1 MFPRGRMDGPPL
13 GRTLSELDPEGHDE
27 SHPAPAVSDL
37 DRSAVLAA
45 AERIREGIVATP
57 CTRTKAFEDVVPSA
71 LYLKFE
77 NLQRTGSFKDR
88 GSLNRLLRLSPEERA
103 RGVLTASAGNH
114 GQGLAYHGGRLG
126 IPVTVVM
133 PVNAPLNKVTNTRGY
148 GAKVVLA
155 GSILDESLEAA
166 HGIAED
172 EGLVM
177 VPAFDDPDIIAG
189 QGTIGLEILEQVPD
203 VDTVLVPVGGGGM
216 IAGICIAIKEV
227 RPEVRVIGIEAA
239 AAASAKA
246 SREAGELVRITHSDT
261 LADGIATKRIGDL
274 TFPLIERYVDDLV
287 AVGEDAIAAA
297 ILLLLERE
305 KTVAE
310 GAGAVPIAAL
320 RAGAL
325 SFAPDATVVAVL
337 SGGNIDINMISRI
350 IDRGLVF
357 DGRAARLVV
366 QVRDRPGSLAALTR
380 TVADMGANVLE
391 VYHRR
396 AYADISLGDVEIV
409 IQMET
414 RGREHVEQIK
424 RALEQLG
431 HRVEEDH

>member
-1 MFPRGRMDGPPL
+1 MVSGL
-13 GRTLSELDPEGHDE
+13 GRD
-27 SHPAPAVSDL
+27 
-37 DRSAVLAA
+37 AVLEA
-45 AERIREGIVATP
+45 AERIRDGIVATP
-57 CTRTKAFEDVVPSA
+57 CTRTRAFADIAPGA

-88 GSLNRLLRLSPEERA
+88 GSLNRLSRLSPEERA
-103 RGVLTASAGNH
+103 RGVVTASAGNH
-114 GQGLAYHGGRLG
+114 AQGLAYHGGRLG

-133 PVNAPLNKVTNTRGY
+133 PLNAPLNKVSNTRGY
-148 GAKVVLA
+148 GATVVLS
-155 GSILDESLEAA
+155 GTILDESAEVAA
-166 HGIAED
+166 QIAED
-172 EGLVM
+172 RKLVT

-203 VDTVLVPVGGGGM
+203 VDTLLVPVGGGGL
-216 IAGICIAIKEV
+216 ISGICIAIKEV
-227 RPEVRVIGIEAA
+227 RPEVRVIGIEADA
-239 AAASAKA
+239 APSAKA
-246 SREAGELVRITHSDT
+246 SREAGRVVQIAHSDT

-274 TFPLIERYVDDLV
+274 TFPIIERYVDELV
-287 AVGEDAIAAA
+287 SVGEDEIAAA

-320 RAGAL
+320 L
-325 SFAPDATVVAVL
+325 SGVLSVEPGSIVVAVL

-357 DGRAARLVV
+357 DGRAARLTVK
-366 QVRDRPGSLAALTR
+366 VRDRPGSLAELTR

-391 VYHRR
+391 TYHRR

-414 RGREHVEQIK
+414 RGREHVEEII
-424 RALEQLG
+424 RALEELG
-431 HRVEEDH
+431 HEVGEDH

>member
-1 MFPRGRMDGPPL
+1 VNKP
-13 GRTLSELDPEGHDE
+13 
-27 SHPAPAVSDL
+27 
-37 DRSAVLAA
+37 DRSAILEA

-57 CTRTKAFEDVVPSA
+57 CTRTRAFADIIPSTF
-71 LYLKFE
+71 YLKFE

-88 GSLNRLLRLSPEERA
+88 GSLNRLLRLTADEWT
-103 RGVLTASAGNH
+103 RGVVTASAGNH
-114 GQGLAYHGGRLG
+114 GQGLAYHGSRLG

-133 PVNAPLNKVTNTRGY
+133 PTTAPLTKVTNTRAY
-148 GAKVVLA
+148 GATVVQR
-155 GSILDESLEAA
+155 GTILDEAAEEARRL
-166 HGIAED
+166 AE
-172 EGLVM
+172 ERTLVT
-177 VPAFDDPDIIAG
+177 VPAFDHPDIIAG

-203 VDTVLVPVGGGGM
+203 VDTILVPVGGGGL
-216 IAGICIAIKEV
+216 IAGISVAVKEV

-246 SREAGELVRITHSDT
+246 SREAGRVVQIAHSDT

-274 TFPLIERYVDDLV
+274 TFPIIERHVDDLV
-287 AVGEDAIAAA
+287 SVGEDAIAAA

-310 GAGAVPIAAL
+310 GAGAVPLAAL
-320 RAGAL
+320 LSGAL
-325 SFAPDATVVAVL
+325 ALDAGATVVAVL

-357 DGRAARLVV
+357 DGRAARLAVK
-366 QVRDRPGSLAALTR
+366 VRDRPGSLAAITR

-391 VYHRR
+391 TFHRR
-396 AYADISLGDVEIV
+396 AFADISLGEVEIV

-414 RGREHVEQIK
+414 RGRDHVGEIIG
-424 RALEQLG
+424 ALKALG
-431 HRVEEDH
+431 HQVEEAR

>member
-1 MFPRGRMDGPPL
+1 MVSGL
-13 GRTLSELDPEGHDE
+13 GRD
-27 SHPAPAVSDL
+27 
-37 DRSAVLAA
+37 AVLEA
-45 AERIREGIVATP
+45 AERIRDGIVATP
-57 CTRTKAFEDVVPSA
+57 CTRTRAFADIAPSA

-88 GSLNRLLRLSPEERA
+88 GSLNRLSRLSPEERA
-103 RGVLTASAGNH
+103 RGVVTASAGNH
-114 GQGLAYHGGRLG
+114 AQGLAYHGGRLG

-133 PVNAPLNKVTNTRGY
+133 PLNAPLNKVSNTRGY
-148 GAKVVLA
+148 GATVVLS
-155 GSILDESLEAA
+155 GTILDESAEVAA
-166 HGIAED
+166 QIAED
-172 EGLVM
+172 RKLVT

-203 VDTVLVPVGGGGM
+203 VDTLLVPVGGGGL
-216 IAGICIAIKEV
+216 ISGICIAIKEV
-227 RPEVRVIGIEAA
+227 RPEVRVIGIEADA
-239 AAASAKA
+239 APSAKA
-246 SREAGELVRITHSDT
+246 SREAGRVVQIAHSDT

-274 TFPLIERYVDDLV
+274 TFPIIERYVDELV
-287 AVGEDAIAAA
+287 SVGEDEIAAA

-320 RAGAL
+320 L
-325 SFAPDATVVAVL
+325 SGVLSVEPGSIVVAVL

-357 DGRAARLVV
+357 DGRAARLTVK
-366 QVRDRPGSLAALTR
+366 VRDRPGSLAELTR

-391 VYHRR
+391 TYHRR

-414 RGREHVEQIK
+414 RGREHVEEII
-424 RALEQLG
+424 RALEELG
-431 HRVEEDH
+431 HEVGEDH

>member
-1 MFPRGRMDGPPL
+1 MVSGL
-13 GRTLSELDPEGHDE
+13 GRD
-27 SHPAPAVSDL
+27 
-37 DRSAVLAA
+37 AVLEA
-45 AERIREGIVATP
+45 AERIRDGIVATP
-57 CTRTKAFEDVVPSA
+57 CTRTRAFADIAPGA

-88 GSLNRLLRLSPEERA
+88 GSLNRLSRLSPEERA
-103 RGVLTASAGNH
+103 RGVVTASAGNH
-114 GQGLAYHGGRLG
+114 AQGLAYHGGRLG

-133 PVNAPLNKVTNTRGY
+133 PLNAPLNKVSNTRGY
-148 GAKVVLA
+148 GATVVLS
-155 GSILDESLEAA
+155 GTILDESAEVAA
-166 HGIAED
+166 QIAED
-172 EGLVM
+172 RKLVT

-203 VDTVLVPVGGGGM
+203 VDTLLVPVGGGGL
-216 IAGICIAIKEV
+216 ISGICIAIKEV
-227 RPEVRVIGIEAA
+227 RPEVRVIGIEADA
-239 AAASAKA
+239 APSAKA
-246 SREAGELVRITHSDT
+246 SREAGRVVRIAHSDT

-274 TFPLIERYVDDLV
+274 TFPIIERYVDELV
-287 AVGEDAIAAA
+287 SVGEDEIAAA

-320 RAGAL
+320 L
-325 SFAPDATVVAVL
+325 SGVLSVEPGSIVVAVL

-357 DGRAARLVV
+357 DGRAARLTVK
-366 QVRDRPGSLAALTR
+366 VRDRPGSLAELTR

-391 VYHRR
+391 TYHRR

-414 RGREHVEQIK
+414 RGREHVEEII
-424 RALEQLG
+424 RALEELG
-431 HRVEEDH
+431 HEVGEDH